1 MRYVSPMVC
10 IAALLI
16 GCGSD
21 GDGSDLLEPTDLLPG
36 DGEISGWH
44 WDGAPSEASDQ
55 SSLYDLI
62 NGGAAEF
69 VERGFV
75 SGVLQQYG
83 GSIAGSSS
91 TLEVF
96 IADQGS
102 PSNANS
108 IYDKRA
114 ERLPFAEP
122 FVDAFGDCNFG
133 DAEEARIDEATSLD
147 GVILDYWQDRFYIQV
162 TIDNRQAD
170 PDLARQ
176 TVMQFGE
183 NMSRAISG

>member
-1 MRYVSPMVC
+1 MRYLSLLLC
-10 IAALLI
+10 IAVLSS

-21 GDGSDLLEPTDLLPG
+21 GDGPELLEPTDLLPG

-102 PSNANS
+102 PSNADN

-114 ERLPFAEP
+114 ERLPFAVP
-122 FVDAFGDCNFG
+122 FVDEHGECTFG
-133 DAEEARIDEATSLD
+133 DAEEARIDEATTLD
-147 GVILDYWQDRFYIQV
+147 SVILDFWQDRFYIQV

-176 TVMQFGE
+176 TAMQFGE
-183 NMSRAISG
+183 NMSRAITG